1 MDQGG
6 AAVMIDP
13 ALPLSFLGQFGDA
26 IHYIIHGQE
35 AETGGV
41 HVGGISNIV
50 DLALTQMKLTGLA
63 MAFSFLIAFPVGV
76 LLGHYGRGELIA
88 VGVGNVGRA
97 VPELVVIAI
106 MAAAIGVGTKN
117 LVIALAILAV
127 PPMLV
132 GNYVAIRNVDRAT
145 VDAARGMGMTTL
157 EQIWKVELPL
167 GIPSIMY
174 GIRISFVTAWATA
187 TIAPLAGVLTLGDP
201 IVSRGANGIPGLIG
215 AGICVAVLALTGE
228 LLLAGVQRLIT
239 PAGVQGGGDV
249 RFTTSTE

>member
-1 MDQGG
+1 
-6 AAVMIDP
+6 MIDP
-13 ALPLSFLGQFGDA
+13 AIPLSYLGQFGDA
-26 IHYIIHGQE
+26 IHYIVHGQE
-35 AETGGV
+35 AQTGGV
-41 HVGGISNIV
+41 HVGGFSNIV

-63 MAFSFLIAFPVGV
+63 MAVAFLIAFPAGV

-88 VGVGNVGRA
+88 VGAGNVGRA
-97 VPELVVIAI
+97 LPELVVIAI

-145 VDAARGMGMTTL
+145 VDAARGMGMTAL

-167 GIPSIMY
+167 GIPAIMA

-201 IVSRGANGIPGLIG
+201 IISRGVNGTAGLIG
-215 AGICVAVLALTGE
+215 AGICVAALALIGE
-228 LLLAGVQRLIT
+228 VLLAGVQRLIT
-239 PAGVQGGGDV
+239 PAGVRGSTDLLM
-249 RFTTSTE
+249 TTSTQ